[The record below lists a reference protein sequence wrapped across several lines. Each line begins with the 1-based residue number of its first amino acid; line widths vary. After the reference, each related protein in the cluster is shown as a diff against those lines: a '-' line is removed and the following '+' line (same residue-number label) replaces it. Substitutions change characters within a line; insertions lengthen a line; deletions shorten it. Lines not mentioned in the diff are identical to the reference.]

1 MPFLLSK
8 FFLRMP
14 NIEKQGK
21 WIKKKFFFFFK
32 KTNKLKKLPD
42 VFIKKKINWCI
53 LGESFLVYAWTKTSH

>member
-14 NIEKQGK
+14 NIEKHGK
-21 WIKKKFFFFFK
+21 WIKFFFFKK

-42 VFIKKKINWCI
+42 VFIEKKINWCI
-53 LGESFLVYAWTKTSH
+53 LGESFLVHAWTKTSH

>member
-8 FFLRMP
+8 IFLRMP

-21 WIKKKFFFFFK
+21 WIKKKFFFFK

-42 VFIKKKINWCI
+42 VFIEKKN
-53 LGESFLVYAWTKTSH
+53 